1 MTKSISNYVDFFR
14 QFKKPNGKYP
24 TPEDII
30 VREYDP
36 DTEFEHTFIT
46 LSLVLREDE
55 IDFAD
60 NLDDVRKKLVA
71 IVLNMISITKTMPRA
86 DIQIANNDKSKLWEI
101 KDDDLIIS
109 QATKEIETIISENL
123 SAVGKCL
130 HIYDEFLFLLSE
142 EKRITEFLQK
152 EPKK

>member
-1 MTKSISNYVDFFR
+1 
-14 QFKKPNGKYP
+14 
-24 TPEDII
+24 
-30 VREYDP
+30 
-36 DTEFEHTFIT
+36 
-46 LSLVLREDE
+46 
-55 IDFAD
+55 
-60 NLDDVRKKLVA
+60 VRKKLVA
-71 IVLNMISITKTMPRA
+71 IVLNMISITKGMPRA

-123 SAVGKCL
+123 SAVGKFL